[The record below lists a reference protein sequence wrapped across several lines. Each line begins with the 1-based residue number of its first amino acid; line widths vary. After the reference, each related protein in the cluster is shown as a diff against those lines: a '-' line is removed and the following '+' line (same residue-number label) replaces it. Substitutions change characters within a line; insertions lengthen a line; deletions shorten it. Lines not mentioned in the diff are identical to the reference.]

1 MNLNPLTQINL
12 FECKEIFNQ
21 LCKLYKNDT
30 LPNKILLSGE
40 KGIGKSTLAHHLI
53 NYILSLN
60 EEFSYDRKNYEI
72 NEQNKSY
79 KLIQN
84 QTNLNFH
91 LIDIVKDKKNID
103 INQIRDLIFDLNKSS
118 FNSKPRFVLIDN
130 IELLNINS
138 INALLKILEEPNKNI
153 IFILINNNK
162 KILPTLK
169 SRCLNYKVFISYD
182 ETIEIINKVL
192 DADIFELINK
202 ELINYYTTPGQLYEM
217 VKFSN
222 YQKINL
228 KDMSLKEFLSQI
240 IQSKAFKKEKSINE
254 ILFNLIELYLR
265 KKTSIKNV
273 YLIDLYKYF
282 LKRINDVKIYNL
294 DTESL
299 YMEFEDKILNG

>member
-1 MNLNPLTQINL
+1 MNLESSSQIKL
-12 FECKEIFNQ
+12 FVHYFLLDTLID
-21 LCKLYKNDT
+21 LYDKKK
-30 LPNKILLSGE
+30 LPNKIILSGE

-53 NYILSLN
+53 NYILSIN

-118 FNSKPRFVLIDN
+118 FNTKPRFVLIDN

-138 INALLKILEEPNKNI
+138 INALLKILEEQNKNI

-254 ILFNLIELYLR
+254 IIFNLIELYLR

-299 YMEFEDKILNG
+299 YMEFEDKVLNG